1 MVERKRVLGRG
12 LGALI
17 SSINAAPFLDNK
29 EYILCPISDITPFK
43 GQPRKRFDEAS
54 LRELTDSIKEKGVL
68 EPLLVRRDATGFEL
82 IAGERR
88 WRAAQ
93 LAGLNR
99 IPVRI
104 IQASDEECLEIAI
117 IENIQRQDLN
127 AMEEAEA
134 YRNLMSFGLTQE
146 AVAKKVGKE
155 RATVANYL
163 RLLKLPIEVRD
174 ELAKGAISM
183 GHARALLAI
192 ESHAAQVEL
201 CRRIITKGLSVR
213 EAEAAVNTKAAK
225 GVKKPVKQAGQSA
238 LADELRAIFG
248 TKIIVQDRNG
258 KGHIQ
263 ISYFSVDERERIIE
277 MLRGAGK

>member
-1 MVERKRVLGRG
+1 MVDKKKVLGRG

-17 SSINAAPFLDNK
+17 SSSNAGSDSDSK
-29 EYILCPISDITPFK
+29 EYISCPISDITPFK
-43 GQPRKRFDEAS
+43 GQPRKRFDDSA
-54 LRELTDSIKEKGVL
+54 LKELADSIREKGVL
-68 EPLLVRRDATGFEL
+68 EPLLVRRDSTGFEL

-88 WRAAQ
+88 LRAAQ

-99 IPVRI
+99 VPVRI
-104 IQASDEECLEIAI
+104 TQASDEECLEIAI

-134 YRNLMSFGLTQE
+134 YRHLMSFGLTQE

-174 ELAKGAISM
+174 ELVKGAISM

-192 ESHAAQVEL
+192 ESHSAQVEL

-213 EAEAAVNTKAAK
+213 EAEAAISTKAVKGAK
-225 GVKKPVKQAGQSA
+225 KTAKTREPSS
-238 LADELRAIFG
+238 LEDELRVLFG
-248 TKIIVQDRNG
+248 TKIVVQDRNG
-258 KGHIQ
+258 KGRIQ
-263 ISYFSVDERERIIE
+263 INYFSADERERIIE
-277 MLRGAGK
+277 MLRTTGG

>member
-1 MVERKRVLGRG
+1 M
-12 LGALI
+12 
-17 SSINAAPFLDNK
+17 
-29 EYILCPISDITPFK
+29 
-43 GQPRKRFDEAS
+43 
-54 LRELTDSIKEKGVL
+54 L
-68 EPLLVRRDATGFEL
+68 EPLLVRRDSTGFEL

-88 WRAAQ
+88 LRAAH

-99 IPVRI
+99 VPVRI
-104 IQASDEECLEIAI
+104 TQASDEECLEIAI

-174 ELAKGAISM
+174 ELVKGTISM

-201 CRRIITKGLSVR
+201 CRRIITKGLSV
-213 EAEAAVNTKAAK
+213 
-225 GVKKPVKQAGQSA
+225 
-238 LADELRAIFG
+238 
-248 TKIIVQDRNG
+248 
-258 KGHIQ
+258 
-263 ISYFSVDERERIIE
+263 ER
-277 MLRGAGK
+277 G